1 MTPLEYLHNLIII
14 YIYLQY
20 TKFVEIIK
28 TSLDVLLLRRQNLM
42 ETVSFT
48 LKDYQLKF
56 FPFIS
61 T

>member
-1 MTPLEYLHNLIII
+1 MTPLEYLTI
-14 YIYLQY
+14 IYLQY

-48 LKDYQLKF
+48 LKDY
-56 FPFIS
+56 
-61 T
+61 